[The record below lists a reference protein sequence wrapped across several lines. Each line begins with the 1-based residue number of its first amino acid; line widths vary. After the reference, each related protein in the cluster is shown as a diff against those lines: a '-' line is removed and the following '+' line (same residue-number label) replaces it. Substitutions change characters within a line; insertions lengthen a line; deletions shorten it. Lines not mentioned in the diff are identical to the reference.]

1 MHSYD
6 RHIGDYL
13 KDTAHLSLLEH
24 GVYTRLLDVYYT
36 REAPLPEDRVARL
49 IGARTEPETQALQVV
64 LQEFFELRDGH
75 WHQNRCDETIEA
87 YRAGEPEREVK
98 KANEDNRLKRHRQER
113 AELFQVL
120 VSAGKHAPWNTPI
133 SELRSLVS
141 ALQAPGHETDPATP
155 PATAPATLAT
165 ATTFHL
171 PPSTPQEG
179 IPVSGAKAPSS
190 PAVLTTA
197 SPPRREPDRQEDHA
211 VPPACPLKQIVGV
224 FALKCPTLPKPRYE
238 LWKDSTAAEAMRQR
252 WKWLLSADAVR
263 EDGSRYATTP
273 AEALDWFGRFFEAV
287 HDSDFLSGR
296 SAAWK
301 NCDLGWLMKRENFM
315 KVVQGNYT
323 NKDHA

>member
-141 ALQAPGHETDPATP
+141 ALQAPGHETDPVTP

-179 IPVSGAKAPSS
+179 IPVSGANAPSS
-190 PAVLTTA
+190 ADKLPPCQGKAIVDLYHQILPELPSVQVLDSKPRQAALRKTWAWVLT
-197 SPPRREPDRQEDHA
+197 SVKSDGERRA
-211 VPPACPLKQIVGV
+211 
-224 FALKCPTLPKPRYE
+224 TN
-238 LWKDSTAAEAMRQR
+238 AAEALEWFRAYFER
-252 WKWLLSADAVR
+252 AR
-263 EDGSRYATTP
+263 EN
-273 AEALDWFGRFFEAV
+273 
-287 HDSDFLSGR
+287 DFLMGKTPR
-296 SAAWK
+296 TGAHANWR
-301 NCDLGWLMKRENFM
+301 CDLDFLLTDRGMKHVIERT
-315 KVVQGNYT
+315 Q
-323 NKDHA
+323 